1 MFLFDG
7 PKIALSIIVAILRL
21 KKIDFKLL
29 GKPLEQLYNS
39 FAHEV
44 EAIVVFLEEPRE
56 EKGSYDEELKRIGK
70 IQGFKKPLQ
79 KQFQS
84 PRFQPQR
91 HELLFDPE

>member
-1 MFLFDG
+1 M
-7 PKIALSIIVAILRL
+7 
-21 KKIDFKLL
+21 
-29 GKPLEQLYNS
+29 
-39 FAHEV
+39 
-44 EAIVVFLEEPRE
+44 VFLEEPRD